1 MAVFPPGCVMMYD
14 NNVPLSLVERLKIC
28 LAHLMN
34 ALRSFILG
42 YIRNASETTV
52 VNMMTPVTR
61 LTWALDGEVSASHFI
76 RSILHHILGYTT

>member
-61 LTWALDGEVSASHFI
+61 FDLGFGR
-76 RSILHHILGYTT
+76 RSIGFSFYT